1 MPACT
6 QTRSNPLESLLSHIH
21 AVEATRMAVNT
32 AADMGAA
39 ALEVPTNLGEAAVK
53 TVATGTAGD

>member
-1 MPACT
+1 
-6 QTRSNPLESLLSHIH
+6 
-21 AVEATRMAVNT
+21 MAVNT